1 VSPAHKTAAQGT
13 SPPGDS
19 TPDKLLPYLGGV
31 RRPGARGVPREKEG
45 EEALRTRVFSEFTF
59 LAREKS
65 FVSLDT
71 QNKKYDKHSEDS
83 VTFLT
88 YTHSLGDEAAR

>member
-1 VSPAHKTAAQGT
+1 M
-13 SPPGDS
+13 
-19 TPDKLLPYLGGV
+19 
-31 RRPGARGVPREKEG
+31 
-45 EEALRTRVFSEFTF
+45 FSEFTF